1 MPVLFISALAIYM
14 QCNHCTVQ
22 CIPIIADHS
31 KLDLPCE
38 ADGVRHPKQRLK
50 LDRSFEPGLFLFRGP
65 GTTKRLELF
74 QLVERQE
81 MLVNRCLVTFKS

>member
-1 MPVLFISALAIYM
+1 MEQLVPVLFISALAIYM
-14 QCNHCTVQ
+14 QCNDCTVQ

-50 LDRSFEPGLFLFRGP
+50 LPVLRTRSLSLQ
-65 GTTKRLELF
+65 GTWDDEEVGAIPTR
-74 QLVERQE
+74 
-81 MLVNRCLVTFKS
+81 